1 MSWVN
6 RYIPNASCVRCDG
19 GGTVVVQRSGEQ
31 QDGAGES
38 GRSRD
43 GEGRAEQREF
53 TDVAEEV
60 RAAPLHGQQRLQHL
74 PIIQHCGGLKHNIN
88 MFIS

>member
-1 MSWVN
+1 MIHMFGCS
-6 RYIPNASCVRCDG
+6 S
-19 GGTVVVQRSGEQ
+19 TVVVQRSGEQ

-60 RAAPLHGQQRLQHL
+60 RAAPLHGEQRL
-74 PIIQHCGGLKHNIN
+74 
-88 MFIS
+88 

>member
-1 MSWVN
+1 M
-6 RYIPNASCVRCDG
+6 I

-31 QDGAGES
+31 QDGAGEP

-53 TDVAEEV
+53 TDVAEEM
-60 RAAPLHGQQRLQHL
+60 RAAALHGQQRLQHL
-74 PIIQHCGGLKHNIN
+74 AIIQHGGSLKHNIN
-88 MFIS
+88 MLISRLTQQCQ